1 MKKVRYVGLL
11 LVVLIGFGTV
21 RAQLRF
27 EKTIKPQEAK
37 EGAQFTSIAVTEF
50 DDIYLLESK
59 FSEIY
64 RLNQNGT
71 ILNRNGG
78 FGWGPGQFDR
88 PADLCVSGLDIMV
101 ADCNNHRLLRY
112 DRKLNYI
119 ATQDLSSDSRR
130 LIYPLS
136 VASSR
141 INEIFIL
148 SGETAEVLRLY
159 VEKNEQ
165 TWFGGIEYG
174 QYALDRPVSLRLNEN
189 GLLTVLQQDGSLVQ
203 FDRFGNPL
211 GIIPFP
217 DSLKAASNVLG
228 LTAVKENWLVL
239 TGNYPFVYEY
249 SAKSREWHRLILSG
263 LRATDRVIGL
273 AFQNDRLYLLN
284 ADGGIA
290 VFANNKLRLKP

>member
-1 MKKVRYVGLL
+1 MKRVRFTGLV
-11 LVVLIGFGTV
+11 LVMLIGFGTI
-21 RAQLRF
+21 RAQYRF
-27 EKTIKPQEAK
+27 EKTIKPQQMR
-37 EGAQFTSIAVTEF
+37 EGAQFTSIAVNEF

-64 RLNQNGT
+64 RVDQNGT

-78 FGWGPGQFDR
+78 FGWGQGQFDR
-88 PADLCVSGLDIMV
+88 PADLGVSGLNIIV
-101 ADCNNHRLLRY
+101 ADCNNHRLQRY

-136 VASSR
+136 IASSR

-174 QYALDRPVSLRLNEN
+174 AYALYRPVSLRLNEK
-189 GLLTVLQQDGSLVQ
+189 GVLTVLQQDGNLIQ

-217 DSLKAASNVLG
+217 DSLKAAFNILG
-228 LTAVKENWLVL
+228 LAAVPENWLVL
-239 TGNYPFVYEY
+239 TDNYPNVYEY
-249 SAKSREWHRLILSG
+249 SAKSREWRRLLLPG
-263 LRATDRVIGL
+263 LPPADRVVAL
-273 AFQNDRLYLLN
+273 TFQNDRLYLLN

-290 VFANNKLRLKP
+290 VFADNKFRLKP